1 MCQTKKMIFY
11 STFLSPFTFLIIF
24 SLFSQ
29 SVSLSQSVFFLCL
42 FPLQVRF
49 SAPPSTSTSNV
60 FLSLCTSNQTQ
71 INFFLLSLSS
81 GRAMDWV
88 VIGWDSRW
96 VSWVGVFGE
105 LLVKFWVWVLEL
117 VVISVFGGSNGFGF
131 LLVLEVGC
139 GADRFNQTHIRTILS
154 SEAALSSTAVATD
167 LAALFSTTR
176 RRPLS
181 IKLWVWDLGWCCGFE
196 IWNGADWFK
205 ICGCGQWCGA
215 VDLVAILVKYYFNV
229 WIYYFNV

>member
-1 MCQTKKMIFY
+1 MIFY

-49 SAPPSTSTSNV
+49 PTPPSTSTSTSNV

-71 INFFLLSLSS
+71 INFFLPSLSN

-117 VVISVFGGSNGFGF
+117 VVILVLGGSNGFGF

-139 GADRFNQTHIRTILS
+139 GADGSDQTQIRTILS
-154 SEAALSSTAVATD
+154 SEAASSSTVVVAD
-167 LAALFSTTR
+167 LVASFSITR
-176 RRPLS
+176 RRP
-181 IKLWVWDLGWCCGFE
+181 WCE
-196 IWNGADWFK
+196 VPHATPIRR
-205 ICGCGQWCGA
+205 
-215 VDLVAILVKYYFNV
+215 LVLHNSPPTSL
-229 WIYYFNV
+229 N